1 MRWLII
7 PLITIFHSGVF
18 AQCKTFMIS
27 DRGDTLNCID
37 MNNKKQGKW
46 LIHLDELRGEPG
58 YEEEGEYKDNLK
70 EGRWRRYSLMGDL
83 IAVENYRWG
92 NKDGQQEYFYNG
104 SLEHVE
110 SWKAIDPQKKYDTIY
125 VPDLYDEYKVDKKI
139 IKINAY
145 AVKDG
150 VWKYYLPGSS
160 SLIRTETY
168 SYDAIVKPKPVGVHQ
183 KDTSANTINKNT
195 LLQDSLP
202 KEKVNTGNKPK
213 EILQFEKKNQHR
225 KKVKVRDGTT
235 GN

>member
-1 MRWLII
+1 
-7 PLITIFHSGVF
+7 
-18 AQCKTFMIS
+18 
-27 DRGDTLNCID
+27 

-46 LIHLDELRGEPG
+46 LIHVDELRGEPG

-70 EGRWRRYSLMGDL
+70 GGHWRRYNLMGDL

-104 SLEHVE
+104 SLEHIE

-125 VPDLYDEYKVDKKI
+125 VPDLYDEYKVEKKI
-139 IKINAY
+139 IKINSY
-145 AVKDG
+145 SVKDG
-150 VWKYYLPGSS
+150 IWKYYLPGSS

-168 SYDAIVKPKPVGVHQ
+168 SYDSVVKPKPVALYPNGVSA
-183 KDTSANTINKNT
+183 DSTSGNP
-195 LLQDSLP
+195 LLKDSLP

-213 EILQFEKKNQHR
+213 EILQFEKKNKNR
-225 KKVKVRDGTT
+225 SKVKVRDGAT